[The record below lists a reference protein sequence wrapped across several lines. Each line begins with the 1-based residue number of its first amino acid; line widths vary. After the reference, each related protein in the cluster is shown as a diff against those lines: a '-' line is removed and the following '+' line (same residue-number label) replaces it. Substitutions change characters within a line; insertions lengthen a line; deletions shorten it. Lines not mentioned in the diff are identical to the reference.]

1 MGAFVLEIQNN
12 TLLSYYHTAE
22 EVESGVAK
30 QDFYQKCGVACVS
43 SVARHT
49 IILMRED
56 GQILQQEVFFHPNGN

>member
-12 TLLSYYHTAE
+12 VLLSYYHTLE
-22 EVESGVAK
+22 EVENGIAK

-43 SVARHT
+43 NVARHT

-56 GQILQQEVFFHPNGN
+56 GYILQQETFTHNTI